1 MKSARSTRLA
11 DWVMMDEP
19 GGEQRLDRGPI
30 APAYRIMQRPDQIL
44 VSEVGLCLGASFLLY
59 VGHVYWLQAVRNAD
73 NRTKAT
79 IFFILA
85 KALVLTKL

>member
-1 MKSARSTRLA
+1 MEAGFCL
-11 DWVMMDEP
+11 VPELV
-19 GGEQRLDRGPI
+19 GG
-30 APAYRIMQRPDQIL
+30 PDQIL